1 MGAEAITDIEFR
13 LLRDYIEQQCG
24 IALSEDKAYLVE
36 TRLAG
41 LLAETGCAD
50 FGSFYR
56 LASGGAKP
64 ELKDKI
70 VDAMT
75 TNETLWFRDGHPFRI
90 LKEKLLP
97 ELGEHLRQG
106 RRFRIRIWSAASST
120 GQEPYSI
127 AMEIL
132 EYCRRNPGLNPDQFE
147 ILATDIS
154 PSALFLARAARYDN
168 AAIGRGMPEDLK
180 AKYFTQAGP
189 VWSLNDEV
197 KRMVTLKKFNL
208 QDPLGPLGRFDIVFC
223 RYVTIYFAEPF
234 KKRIYEGIA
243 QLIAP
248 DGYLII
254 SAVENLG
261 GYSGSF
267 QNLSHSGGTFY
278 QCKANGVAP

>member
-1 MGAEAITDIEFR
+1 MGSESISEVEFR
-13 LLRDYIEQQCG
+13 LLRDYIELQCG

-41 LLAETGCAD
+41 LLAESGCAD
-50 FGSFYR
+50 YGGFYR
-56 LASGGAKP
+56 LASGGSRP
-64 ELKDKI
+64 DLKDKI

-90 LKEKLLP
+90 LREKLLP
-97 ELGEHLRQG
+97 ELGEHLKSN

-132 EYCRRNPGLNPDQFE
+132 EYCRRNPGIKPEQFE

-168 AAIGRGMPEDLK
+168 AAIGRGLPDELK
-180 AKYFTQAGP
+180 QRYFVQAGP
-189 VWSLNDEV
+189 VWSLSDEV
-197 KRMVTLKKFNL
+197 KRMITLKKFNL

-223 RYVTIYFAEPF
+223 RYVTIYFADAF
-234 KKRIYEGIA
+234 KRRIYEGIA
-243 QLIAP
+243 QMLAP
-248 DGYLII
+248 EGYLII

-261 GYSGSF
+261 GMTQSF
-267 QNLSHSGGTFY
+267 QNLSHGGGTYY
-278 QCKANGVAP
+278 QCKATGVAP

>member
-1 MGAEAITDIEFR
+1 MADSISDAEFR

-24 IALSEDKAYLVE
+24 IALTSDKAYLIE

-56 LASGGAKP
+56 LASSGSQPG
-64 ELKDKI
+64 LKEKI

-90 LKEKLLP
+90 LREKLLP
-97 ELGEHLRQG
+97 ELGEHLKTN

-132 EYCRRNPGLNPDQFE
+132 EYCRRNPALNPDLFE

-154 PSALFLARAARYDN
+154 PSALFLAKTARYDN
-168 AAIGRGMPEDLK
+168 TAIGRGLPEELK
-180 AKYFTQAGP
+180 ARYFTQAGQ
-189 VWSLNDEV
+189 VWSLNEQV
-197 KRMVTLKKFNL
+197 KKMVTLRKFNL
-208 QDPLGPLGRFDIVFC
+208 QDPIAPLGRFDIVFC
-223 RYVTIYFAEPF
+223 RYVTIYFADAF
-234 KKRIYEGIA
+234 KRRIYDGLA
-243 QLIAP
+243 QVLAP
-248 DGYLII
+248 EGYLII

-261 GYSGSF
+261 HMTEVF
-267 QNLSHSGGTFY
+267 WNHSHAGGTYYQCKGSGGT
-278 QCKANGVAP
+278 P